1 MHSPINKT
9 LAQSVKMFDTL
20 KQKWLAI
27 KLLTRMDKPI
37 GTYLLLWPTYW
48 ALWIASD
55 GWPNLHLLIVFS
67 LGVFVMRSAGCV
79 INDIADMNVDG
90 KVERTK
96 NRPLVSGLITKDEAL
111 SLFGVL
117 IGIALGLVLTLSW
130 PTIYLSII
138 ALLLAASYPF
148 MKRYTQLPQ
157 VVLGAAFSWGMI
169 MAFSEAQGEIPAIAW
184 LLFTANLLW
193 TVAYDTMYAMVDR
206 NDDLEIGVKS
216 TAILFGKHDKRI
228 IGFMQLFVLGL
239 LFTLGDML
247 AFGWPYQLSLVIA
260 AGMFTYQQ
268 MLITNRER
276 DKCFQAFLHNHWV
289 GMVVFVGI
297 FMEYL

>member
-1 MHSPINKT
+1 MADSLMKI
-9 LAQSVKMFDTL
+9 LQ
-20 KQKWLAI
+20 QKVLAI
-27 KLLTRMDKPI
+27 KLITRMDKPI

-55 GWPNLHLLIVFS
+55 GWPNFHLLIVFS

-79 INDIADMNVDG
+79 INDIADMKVDG
-90 KVERTK
+90 KVERTS
-96 NRPLVSGLITKDEAL
+96 NRPLISGLISKDQAL

-130 PTIYLSII
+130 PTIYLSVI
-138 ALLLAASYPF
+138 ALLLAACYPF

-169 MAFSEAQGEIPAIAW
+169 MAFSEAQGQVPTIAW

-206 NDDLEIGVKS
+206 NDDLKIGVKS
-216 TAILFGKHDKRI
+216 TAILFGKHDKRV
-228 IGFMQLFVLGL
+228 IGLLQLLVLGL
-239 LFTLGDML
+239 LFTVGDML
-247 AFGWPYQLSLVIA
+247 AFGWPYQLSLVIS
-260 AGMFTYQQ
+260 AGLFSYQQ

-276 DKCFQAFLHNHWV
+276 EKCFQAFLHNHWV
-289 GMVVFVGI
+289 GMAVFIGI